1 MIKLNA
7 AMDSIEEQACAPKA
21 DNAKE
26 TDKAE
31 KIFYCSEENCNTLA
45 KAKEALEEDT
55 TGGDGK
61 GDGNGAG
68 QTSFAAA
75 TIAFGV
81 IMARVAL

>member
-26 TDKAE
+26 TDKAA
-31 KIFYCSEENCNTLA
+31 KIFYCSEENCNTLP
-45 KAKEALEEDT
+45 KAKEALMKKET
-55 TGGDGK
+55 TEGAGGDVS
-61 GDGNGAG
+61 GAG